1 MAAVIDA
8 MAMRA
13 QSCIYDSGYPDAPA
27 AALIKSDVIGAGG
40 LAFFS
45 HPILNFHMSCVC
57 FIVPSFFFTLSTAS
71 LSLLLSFFLKNKRC
85 RCYTSLTCPLCFG
98 GRERDQGWEIHIH
111 MYINT
116 YIIIWPFAFAVGK
129 LRFRYSE

>member
-1 MAAVIDA
+1 MRVNDIPTGAEIIASHQEATTDFVYKRERERVCVCYLSIHPPSNHRWPSAGCQGDPLTMAAVIDA

-45 HPILNFHMSCVC
+45 HPILNFHMSCAC
-57 FIVPSFFFTLSTAS
+57 FIVPSFFFTLSRAF
-71 LSLLLSFFLKNKRC
+71 LSLLL
-85 RCYTSLTCPLCFG
+85 
-98 GRERDQGWEIHIH
+98 
-111 MYINT
+111 
-116 YIIIWPFAFAVGK
+116 
-129 LRFRYSE
+129 

>member
-57 FIVPSFFFTLSTAS
+57 FIVPSFFFHSVYSIS
-71 LSLLLSFFLKNKRC
+71 LSVVVIFLEKQ
-85 RCYTSLTCPLCFG
+85 T
-98 GRERDQGWEIHIH
+98 
-111 MYINT
+111 
-116 YIIIWPFAFAVGK
+116 V
-129 LRFRYSE
+129 